1 MAAEKAKEKETRSR
15 VIVGFAGG
23 GSLPLKL
30 TEADT
35 KALMDALA
43 GGGWHD
49 IADGDGP
56 VRVNLSQVV
65 YVRSEADEA
74 KVGFG
79 LS

>member
-1 MAAEKAKEKETRSR
+1 MAEKAKDKEARSR
-15 VIVGFAGG
+15 VVLGFHGG

-35 KALMDALA
+35 KSLMDALA
-43 GGGWHD
+43 KGEWHD
-49 IADGDGP
+49 IADADGP
-56 VRVNLSQVV
+56 VKVNLSQVV

-79 LS
+79 LG

>member
-1 MAAEKAKEKETRSR
+1 MADKDKAMRAR
-15 VIVGFAGG
+15 VVLGFQGG
-23 GSLPLKL
+23 GALPLKL

-35 KALMDALA
+35 KALMVALDKGEWHTIDDA
-43 GGGWHD
+43 
-49 IADGDGP
+49 DGP

-79 LS
+79 LG